1 MNLPA
6 YLSGCETGRHHA
18 RTDRPD
24 LQTTPPRM
32 WTPPP
37 STLPF
42 RAPYA
47 TKPVD
52 HIVAGWA
59 GARDGPSNSRQ
70 WLAEPGLS
78 RVQISRAASPL
89 RPHLHAPT
97 GIRRRGAQGVCTVC
111 NGPGNSTEYGAWA
124 HLALEPLLFA
134 FSPCTDR
141 GRLYSELNGLVRRLT
156 EATADRD
163 TAAGERRLS
172 GAREGGFTARARSSG
187 GGGLEEDEKAKC
199 FLP

>member
-59 GARDGPSNSRQ
+59 A
-70 WLAEPGLS
+70 LATVLQIPGSGLLS
-78 RVQISRAASPL
+78 RGCLGCRY
-89 RPHLHAPT
+89 RE
-97 GIRRRGAQGVCTVC
+97 R
-111 NGPGNSTEYGAWA
+111 
-124 HLALEPLLFA
+124 LALYVRICMLPRAFDAEERRVCVLYATVQAIVRSMERGHTWHLSRFCLLFLLA
-134 FSPCTDR
+134 RIAVGSI
-141 GRLYSELNGLVRRLT
+141 
-156 EATADRD
+156 
-163 TAAGERRLS
+163 LS
-172 GAREGGFTARARSSG
+172 
-187 GGGLEEDEKAKC
+187 
-199 FLP
+199 